1 MWSSSRPGLLEYLM
15 ETRCAPPPPLR
26 TTSTLSHLVHRPR
39 GQEIHAPWYGQIPRP
54 KIYIYINH
62 TSAVITCKSAS
73 SSPFNFR
80 SEEVLSPTAGSTRND
95 ASLGP
100 RGVSRD
106 NGVDSWCTGSG
117 PEPSLSTPCWFYGA
131 DMALHQS

>member
-62 TSAVITCKSAS
+62 TSAVITCQSAS
-73 SSPFNFR
+73 F
-80 SEEVLSPTAGSTRND
+80 LILQLQIGGSVV
-95 ASLGP
+95 P
-100 RGVSRD
+100 K
-106 NGVDSWCTGSG
+106 SG
-117 PEPSLSTPCWFYGA
+117 INTE
-131 DMALHQS
+131 